1 MTTPLH
7 GFLRSTRI
15 RRVALPLAPLLS
27 LVGATPSF
35 PAPALAQTSATT
47 PAPSALTLVTPPTL
61 SPSAAP
67 MPVRGMSSSRRRAG
81 VLYGSTLQQ
90 GLTLRHIECLLA
102 QEDHFSEVWSLE
114 DDITASSWSFASSWN
129 LTPDSQQ
136 ALAEVRTRPLRG
148 GVAGGNTLLHI
159 ACLCDGPPELIAQ
172 LVAGAPKFSVTSRN
186 AYGRTPLHLAA
197 EGNSHPEVIGIL
209 LDAGADIE
217 AWDDG
222 TPEGSAGPFDLDPEP
237 RATPLYRAVVHNPH
251 TAVIT
256 ALLAAGADIE
266 TRGVHRRSSRGASY
280 LPRRSGRGVGSR
292 PEEGLTPLLAAVVF
306 SSLEVVEAL
315 IAAGADV
322 RADQFP
328 VDLASQPT
336 TPTEP
341 RSPRPGVLYES
352 AAARVRRTTGR
363 DVGPTALHLAA
374 AYRHEVEFIE
384 VLVAA
389 GADLEARIADRRRPT
404 RFVKSLFKPGCHPDT
419 ESYPG
424 ETPFHWAAES
434 QEAPAVLEALLS
446 AGARLEA
453 TTCSGATALDMIN
466 DKLHGT
472 EIYWRLHEAQYQR

>member
-1 MTTPLH
+1 MTLPPH
-7 GFLRSTRI
+7 GYLRSARI
-15 RRVALPLAPLLS
+15 RCVALAWVSLLS
-27 LVGATPSF
+27 LVSATRSF
-35 PAPALAQTSATT
+35 SAPASGRTPATT
-47 PAPSALTLVTPPTL
+47 LAPSALTLVMPPTRSL
-61 SPSAAP
+61 SAAP
-67 MPVRGMSSSRRRAG
+67 MMVRGMSSSRGRAS
-81 VLYGSTLQQ
+81 VPYGATPRQE
-90 GLTLRHIECLLA
+90 LTLRQVECVFA
-102 QEDHFSEVWSLE
+102 QQDHFSDVWSLE
-114 DDITASSWSFASSWN
+114 DNIPVGSWNLPGSWN
-129 LTPDSQQ
+129 LTPDSQH
-136 ALAEVRTRPLRG
+136 ALAQMRTRPIRG
-148 GVAGGNTLLHI
+148 TIGGGNTLLHI
-159 ACLCDGPPELIAQ
+159 ACLCDGPPDLIAQ
-172 LVAGAPKFSVTSRN
+172 LVTGTPSFSITSRN

-222 TPEGSAGPFDLDPEP
+222 TPEGSAGQIHLDPEP

-266 TRGVHRRSSRGASY
+266 TRGVIRRGTRGSD
-280 LPRRSGRGVGSR
+280 LPRRPGRGTGSL
-292 PEEGLTPLLAAVVF
+292 PGEGLTPLLAAVVF

-315 IAAGADV
+315 LAAGADV
-322 RADQFP
+322 RADHFA
-328 VDLASQPT
+328 VNLASQPT

-341 RSPRPGVLYES
+341 RSPRSGVRLS
-352 AAARVRRTTGR
+352 AADRIRRTTER

-374 AYRHEVEFIE
+374 AYRDEAEFID

-404 RFVKSLFKPGCHPDT
+404 RFVKSLMKPGCHPDT

-424 ETPFHWAAES
+424 DTPFHWAAES
-434 QEAPAVLEALLS
+434 QEAPAVLEALLA

-453 TTCSGATALDMIN
+453 TTCAGATALDMIN